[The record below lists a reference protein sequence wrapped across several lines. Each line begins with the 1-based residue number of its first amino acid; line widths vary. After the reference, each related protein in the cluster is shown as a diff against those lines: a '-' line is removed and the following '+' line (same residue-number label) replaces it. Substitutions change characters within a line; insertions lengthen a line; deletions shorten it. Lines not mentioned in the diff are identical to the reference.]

1 MDAPSLPIAV
11 ADGGGGVL
19 VIWVVMGIFW
29 AIGKLKE
36 AAAKGQRREAEE
48 RRLRDLA
55 AGVPPRSDVPMR
67 VPGQSTQNEGEELER
82 WLRETLGMRSG
93 RTPTPAPTS
102 APRPSP
108 APKPKRMPT
117 QMPKPTPRTAPSPRQ
132 VPVPLGRTERT
143 GPLGRRA
150 AVPLE
155 GAEEVEERTSLEVEG
170 DRTDYDDAFPVRGE
184 VEIVDLDLES
194 VRVAEARRRAI
205 VTRERAHSSADHDAF
220 HDRIAN
226 ADAHDARV
234 ADEVRRRR
242 AALTR
247 AFVAS
252 EVFGRPVG
260 ERPLP

>member
-1 MDAPSLPIAV
+1 MIDAASLPIA
-11 ADGGGGVL
+11 AAEGGGGVL

-36 AAAKGQRREAEE
+36 AAAKGQQREAEE

-55 AGVPPRSDVPMR
+55 AGAPPRSDVPVR
-67 VPGQSTQNEGEELER
+67 VPGQSTQDEGEELER
-82 WLRETLGMRSG
+82 WLRETLGMPG
-93 RTPTPAPTS
+93 GQAPAPPPPTS
-102 APRPSP
+102 TPRPVP
-108 APKPKRMPT
+108 APKPAPR
-117 QMPKPTPRTAPSPRQ
+117 PKAAPRKVSTPRQSPA
-132 VPVPLGRTERT
+132 PLGRAERS
-143 GPLGRRA
+143 GPMGRRA
-150 AVPLE
+150 EVSLE
-155 GAEEVEERTSLEVEG
+155 GAEEVEERASLEVEG
-170 DRTDYDDAFPVRGE
+170 DRTDYDEAFPVRGE

-194 VRVAEARRRAI
+194 VRVAEARRRAHA
-205 VTRERAHSSADHDAF
+205 TRERVHTSADHDAF

-226 ADAHDARV
+226 SDAHDARV
-234 ADEVRRRR
+234 ADEGRRRR